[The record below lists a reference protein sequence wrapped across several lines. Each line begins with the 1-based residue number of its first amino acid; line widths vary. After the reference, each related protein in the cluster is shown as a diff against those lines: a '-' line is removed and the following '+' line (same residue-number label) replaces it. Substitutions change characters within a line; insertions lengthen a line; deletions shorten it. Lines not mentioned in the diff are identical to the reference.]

1 MATPIALTLAE
12 EAATRWVVSLAAW
25 MPLSVNCTRLMYV
38 GLMFAISTFSLDSF
52 TFELSIGDSSARHS
66 AAPTKQSVNQRS
78 CFCFHESCFEI
89 GSAFPV
95 DISFRTPRNALDC

>member
-1 MATPIALTLAE
+1 
-12 EAATRWVVSLAAW
+12 
-25 MPLSVNCTRLMYV
+25 MYV

-95 DISFRTPRNALDC
+95 DISFRTPRNALDCKCASRGGKRFVAAGHKLAGFSKWNQ